1 MSETIKNKGGR
12 PRVNATPITV
22 RVPPKL
28 LAVLDNLAADTSSTR
43 PEALRFAFAEWAEA
57 HELMA
62 TSDRIRER
70 PLMITLQKSVAERLH
85 DIAGRKPI
93 SDVVELA
100 LQEWLEKFD
109 QDDD

>member
-22 RVPPKL
+22 RVPPNL
-28 LAVLDNLAADTSSTR
+28 LAILDSLAAETASTR

-57 HELMA
+57 YGLLT
-62 TSDRIRER
+62 TSRRIRDR
-70 PLMITLQKSVAERLH
+70 PLMISVPKDVEEKLR

-100 LQEWLEKFD
+100 LQEWLDKFEKGD
-109 QDDD
+109 Y